1 MPHIVYLESVAGYG
15 PDENARR
22 LELLQGYLRRGFT
35 IEPLNPPGGPKIL
48 ERPTDFE
55 QAHRAAVNAV
65 GAIGL
70 DRCGAIIA
78 AGAVDPG
85 LAALRAAAR
94 VPIVGPGETALF
106 LARLIGARLAILTVE
121 PAAPA
126 AEEMIKNVTAR
137 PDVVVVHTMK
147 TTVRKILADLDEGRR
162 LMREEAAAAMRQHK
176 PDAIYLGSM
185 TQGSLG
191 IAQDLRKELGIP
203 VLDPLPISV
212 YAAQEAAAARS
223 G

>member
-1 MPHIVYLESVAGYG
+1 MPHIVYLESVTGYG
-15 PDENARR
+15 PAETVRR
-22 LELLQGYLRRGFT
+22 LELLQGYLRPGFT
-35 IEPLNPPGGPKIL
+35 IELLNPPDGPKIL
-48 ERPTDFE
+48 EQPADFE
-55 QAHRAAVNAV
+55 QAHRAASSAV
-65 GAIGL
+65 RALGP

-106 LARLIGARLAILTVE
+106 LARLVGARLAILTVAPAV
-121 PAAPA
+121 PAAQ
-126 AEEMIKNVTAR
+126 EMTNNVPAR
-137 PDVVVVHTMK
+137 PDVVVIHAIN
-147 TTVRKILADLDEGRR
+147 TTVRRILSDLDEGRR
-162 LMREEAAAAMRQHK
+162 LMREEAVAAVRQHK

-191 IAQDLRKELGIP
+191 IAEDLRKTLGIP

-212 YAAQEAAAARS
+212 YAAQEAAAA
-223 G
+223 GGG